1 MRHAGCLVKT
11 APACLPSAETK
22 GLRIMAI
29 DYAPLHTDPSLPPLL
44 VNLYS
49 DTQTKPTPAMKAEVM
64 PMTACTGIIQ
74 RA

>member
-44 VNLYS
+44 VNL
-49 DTQTKPTPAMKAEVM
+49 
-64 PMTACTGIIQ
+64 
-74 RA
+74 